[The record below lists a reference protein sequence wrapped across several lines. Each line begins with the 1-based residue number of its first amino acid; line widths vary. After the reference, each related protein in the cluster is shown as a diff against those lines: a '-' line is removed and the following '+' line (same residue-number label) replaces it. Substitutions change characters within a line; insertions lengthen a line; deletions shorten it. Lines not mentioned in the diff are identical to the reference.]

1 MDHLRKI
8 EAMKFLTRCIL
19 TLLYA
24 YSAVALGA
32 AASTT
37 PGDVSR
43 VNGSVTIEQGQQAG
57 DVSTVNG
64 SVKVGAD
71 ARVGGIETVNGS
83 VKLAERA
90 VARAA
95 ETVNGSIVVG
105 PGAAVTGSVE
115 AVNGSMT
122 LRSGANVSG
131 DLSNVNGDILVDG
144 AAVGGGLTTTNGDI
158 RLAAGAHV
166 AGGIH
171 VQRNHR
177 GWFSFGSDDR
187 PRITIEQGAVLQG
200 PLHFER
206 EVDLYVAPGVEVPA
220 VEGVAPQRYTLD

>member
-1 MDHLRKI
+1 
-8 EAMKFLTRCIL
+8 MKFLTRCIL

-32 AASTT
+32 AATT
-37 PGDVSR
+37 TLGNVSR

-83 VKLAERA
+83 VKIAERA
-90 VARAA
+90 VARAV
-95 ETVNGSIVVG
+95 ETVNGSVVVG
-105 PGAAVTGSVE
+105 PGAAVTGAVE

-122 LRSGANVSG
+122 LRSGANVAG
-131 DLSNVNGDILVDG
+131 ELSNVNGDMLIDG
-144 AAVGGGLTTTNGDI
+144 ASVGGGLTTTNGDI

-166 AGGIH
+166 EGGIH
-171 VQRNHR
+171 VQRNHH
-177 GWFSFGSDDR
+177 GWFSFDSDDR

-220 VEGVAPQRYTLD
+220 VEGVAPHRYTLD